1 MTNERVGRISE
12 MSSLV
17 IKRIIGMNMAYSAA
31 AATAAAA
38 TAAMPVV
45 LGGASTT

>member
-1 MTNERVGRISE
+1 

-31 AATAAAA
+31 AATMAAT
-38 TAAMPVV
+38 TAAMSVV
-45 LGGASTT
+45 LGGASTK

>member
-1 MTNERVGRISE
+1 MFSP
-12 MSSLV
+12 V
-17 IKRIIGMNMAYSAA
+17 IKRIIGMNVAFSAA
-31 AATAAAA
+31 AASTAAA